1 MNEPCLLR
9 SQVLLAP
16 LVALLLA
23 LGVFSF
29 STIPP
34 AVYLVILVE
43 GLVAYLLA
51 DYLWAR
57 AILLLGPTIATLG
70 MSVQIPMAATVELLW
85 GRAYWY
91 HHALVSAEYAA
102 HYRCCTVA

>member
-1 MNEPCLLR
+1 M
-9 SQVLLAP
+9 LLAP
-16 LVALLLA
+16 LVVLLLA
-23 LGVFSF
+23 LGAFSF

-57 AILLLGPTIATLG
+57 AILLLGPTTATLG

-85 GRAYWY
+85 GRAYWI
-91 HHALVSAEYAA
+91 HHALVGPTCA
-102 HYRCCTVA
+102 HARRCAVV